1 MGKPQGRGNR
11 RFAVSIVK
19 GGRVSGSVYEG
30 FHAGR
35 KGRLV
40 LRISGA
46 PGRRPAGCSLAVL
59 SGLGGSGEDN
69 ADSGCLSLDCRN
81 EIP

>member
-1 MGKPQGRGNR
+1 MGKPQGHGNR
-11 RFAVSIVK
+11 RFAVSVVK
-19 GGRVSGSVYEG
+19 GGTVSGNVYES
-30 FHAGR
+30 FHAGW

-46 PGRRPAGCSLAVL
+46 PGCCPAECSPAVL

-69 ADSGCLSLDCRN
+69 ADSGCLSSDCRN
-81 EIP
+81 EIS